1 MTNCKRKR
9 TDKAKGA
16 TSDHEQSD
24 REHLESQKRNKKTT
38 TAPPKK
44 PVKKKTMDGAGANKS
59 RRKPAPVEVSLESE
73 SKKPLVQDFGVNIV
87 WSSDLTWS
95 LIGAIED
102 DIDIKQGL
110 FPPPGQGP
118 LKTNGKPKTDYY
130 IALARIVF
138 ANDPVYRP
146 EFARA
151 SKMPKGLSKWGD
163 KVKNRLEKY
172 VLNKMSSS
180 KMGETGAGIEQEEDI
195 NMEVANAFTTKW
207 AEIKA
212 TDPWYWRLRV
222 LIGQRP
228 NSIPIGISSND
239 SAINFGVL
247 QTGENDEEIA
257 GSRDE
262 KLVTDNAIEDKASHS
277 VIDDGDPGSDYNQA
291 GDEQEEAEAKNEE
304 INHSS
309 DEYEYREHK
318 VKMDHWG
325 RKEPEDDESKKKKV
339 STAVKKSAGK
349 KKSVP
354 TAAKST
360 LAPGSNKA
368 NDAAKHFMAISIKE
382 EETMKANL
390 ELKQAK
396 VKVERQRVLADKEK
410 IALKAKVKMDK
421 ERRKSEYQMR
431 KMELDHQLALAQA
444 GHTSYGDGPWN
455 AGPSHQG
462 YGSYASPSY
471 SSSTPSTPDMYP
483 SSSDFDSNFLR
494 QVDQ

>member
-1 MTNCKRKR
+1 MTDCKRKR

-24 REHLESQKRNKKTT
+24 REHLESQKRNKKMT

-59 RRKPAPVEVSLESE
+59 RRKPAPVKVSSESE
-73 SKKPLVQDFGVNIV
+73 SEKPLVQDFGANII

-138 ANDPVYRP
+138 ANDPVYGP

-163 KVKNRLEKY
+163 KVKNRLEK
-172 VLNKMSSS
+172 LQKQNSEQTQ
-180 KMGETGAGIEQEEDI
+180 KMGETGAGIEREEDI

-207 AEIKA
+207 AEIK
-212 TDPWYWRLRV
+212 
-222 LIGQRP
+222 QP
-228 NSIPIGISSND
+228 NSIPIGIGSND
-239 SAINFGVL
+239 SAIDFGVL
-247 QTGENDEEIA
+247 QTGENDEEIV
-257 GSRDE
+257 GSGDE
-262 KLVTDNAIEDKASHS
+262 KPVTDNAIEDKASRS

-309 DEYEYREHK
+309 DEDEYGE
-318 VKMDHWG
+318 
-325 RKEPEDDESKKKKV
+325 RKEPEDDESEKKKV

-354 TAAKST
+354 TAAKLT
-360 LAPGSNKA
+360 LTPGSNKA
-368 NDAAKHFMAISIKE
+368 DGAAKHFMAISIKE

-396 VKVERQRVLADKEK
+396 VEVERQRVLADKEK

-431 KMELDHQLALAQA
+431 KMELDHQLALTQA
-444 GHTSYGDGPWN
+444 GHTSYGNGPWN
-455 AGPSHQG
+455 AGPSNQG

-471 SSSTPSTPDMYP
+471 SSSMPSTPDMYP